1 MGADGE
7 QIGVVDTR
15 EAIRQ
20 ARDMDL
26 DLVEVAPQATPP
38 VCRIMDYGKFK
49 YERDIRQKDARKKQS
64 RSGLKEI
71 KFRPKIDPHDYA
83 TKKGHVE
90 RFLKGG
96 SKVKITIMFRGR
108 EMAHT
113 ELGRKILDRLVGDL
127 GEKVVVESMP
137 KQEGRNMIM
146 VVSPSRKYQEQLAKE
161 RERGGPEPEAP
172 EPEVGEALEPEV
184 TEVVASDET
193 ASESPEEVPA
203 ELADDVHEA
212 DVEDAPTGEDG
223 AEPAEVA
230 TAENEG

>member
-1 MGADGE
+1 VGADGS

-20 ARDMDL
+20 AREQDL
-26 DLVEVAPQATPP
+26 DLVEVAPQADPP

-90 RFLKGG
+90 RFLRGG
-96 SKVKITIMFRGR
+96 SKVKVTIMFRGR

-146 VVSPSRKYQEQLAKE
+146 VVSPSKKYMEQLAKE
-161 RERGGPEPEAP
+161 RVAVDTGAAPLPPETEVPAEAETAVADTDAQEAP
-172 EPEVGEALEPEV
+172 ADTEAEV
-184 TEVVASDET
+184 TEVAAAAVE
-193 ASESPEEVPA
+193 A
-203 ELADDVHEA
+203 EA
-212 DVEDAPTGEDG
+212 VEDA
-223 AEPAEVA
+223 A
-230 TAENEG
+230 AENEG